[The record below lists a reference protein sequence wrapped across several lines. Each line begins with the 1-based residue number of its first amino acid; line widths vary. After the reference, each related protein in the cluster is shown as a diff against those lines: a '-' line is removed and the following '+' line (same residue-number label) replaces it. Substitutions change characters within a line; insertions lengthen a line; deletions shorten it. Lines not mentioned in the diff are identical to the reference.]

1 MDYPEL
7 SHGDEFP
14 DADALISGENFVK
27 FGFWNL
33 KGLPVHEPS
42 FGKPGLAYTHYPPF
56 SNWFNAFLRII
67 FDTDSIQVFRAS
79 SLFLSG
85 LAVVVFFL
93 SLNLILKSSWLACVA
108 SLFYVVN
115 PWTIASMDAL
125 HNQVYSDTVRNGI
138 LLTGALLYVGKISSV
153 RFYTISAML
162 GFILGWIGFEANLYC
177 AFMLAAL
184 GWVATQNKKTF
195 MIGGLIVFLSEAMSF
210 LLHFVRN
217 SWYFGSFSEAFKD
230 IFNTASLRAFDPNGE
245 LGRPFSVS
253 DWLVA
258 IPYGFTE
265 SVSALPFLIL
275 VVLSVWIAIAY
286 MCLEEP
292 DRRTALSSFKIVT
305 IFLISAYTW
314 YVPMASHTLE
324 HSGLPLLQRHL
335 VPFIALLAAVAC
347 FVFNQ
352 LADKKSNNYFWR
364 SICYIPVACI
374 VFYWLG
380 KSELPINSRVIAA
393 EKEFENVAKNLKAL
407 KLEIPEGEQFGT
419 NFVRH
424 RFIQYYTNR
433 RAKTILNESELNS
446 SNDIK
451 YFAFVPIQHP
461 NSAAL
466 LQELNQS
473 YILIKE
479 SPSSRF
485 PVYWFRK
492 K

>member
-1 MDYPEL
+1 
-7 SHGDEFP
+7 
-14 DADALISGENFVK
+14 
-27 FGFWNL
+27 
-33 KGLPVHEPS
+33 
-42 FGKPGLAYTHYPPF
+42 
-56 SNWFNAFLRII
+56 
-67 FDTDSIQVFRAS
+67 
-79 SLFLSG
+79 
-85 LAVVVFFL
+85 
-93 SLNLILKSSWLACVA
+93 
-108 SLFYVVN
+108 
-115 PWTIASMDAL
+115 MDAL